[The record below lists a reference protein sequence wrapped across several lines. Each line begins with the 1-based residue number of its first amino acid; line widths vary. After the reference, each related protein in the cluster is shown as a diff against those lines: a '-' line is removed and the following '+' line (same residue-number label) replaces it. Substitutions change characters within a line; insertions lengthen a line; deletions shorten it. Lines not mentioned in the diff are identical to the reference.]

1 MVEHGY
7 DDWKDEEIIEQL
19 KAIEECGYKW
29 FEQKGKVGF
38 KHTKTGL
45 YLKMEG
51 LHFYKPEEI
60 KRVYREVWA
69 KDDPSR
75 IRKVE
80 TTAQKMAEAI
90 STGASDEEIESI
102 LEEHQKKTK

>member
-1 MVEHGY
+1 MVESGY
-7 DDWKDEEIIEQL
+7 NNWKDEEIVGQL
-19 KAIEECGYKW
+19 QAIEECGYKW
-29 FEQKGKVGF
+29 FEQKGRVGF

-45 YLKMEG
+45 YLKIEG

-60 KRVYREVWA
+60 KRVYREVWS

-80 TTAQKMAEAI
+80 ATAQKMAEAI
-90 STGASDEEIESI
+90 QSGATDEDIESI
-102 LEEHQKKTK
+102 LEEHKKKAK